1 MQIRST
7 SRPTGRSTTMITLAA
22 GLAVALGGC
31 SRDEGNER
39 WATTAN
45 TTVDIDWD
53 KVQEAYRTAEGPQD
67 FETKVNEI
75 YTGDELI
82 SVTVQDK
89 DEKTQEVTGFFDHN
103 SNGQVEDAE
112 KIFVITRGVVNEG
125 QAQYA
130 VQGYGHYGAYH
141 HTSMWDIAG
150 GMMIGSMLANAMMPG
165 YRPMYATPYVTS
177 PTRLGQLN
185 THRSGYRA
193 ANPGRFPAKASGSGR
208 TYGTSGRSWGSSG
221 GSRSGGGRVG
231 GGGRFGVD
239 SRRRREKR
247 VVRLDA

>member
-1 MQIRST
+1 MHTRST
-7 SRPTGRSTTMITLAA
+7 SMIALASIA
-22 GLAVALGGC
+22 AFGLAVPLTGC

-67 FETKVNEI
+67 FENKVNEI

-82 SVTVQDK
+82 SVSVQDK
-89 DEKTQEVTGFFDHN
+89 DEKTQEVTGFFDKN

-130 VQGYGHYGAYH
+130 VQGYGHYAGYH

-150 GMMIGSMLANAMMPG
+150 GVLVGSMLANALMPG
-165 YRPMYATPYVTS
+165 YRPVYATPYTTS
-177 PTRLGQLN
+177 PTRLSQIN
-185 THRSGYRA
+185 AHRSDYRA
-193 ANPGRFPAKASGSGR
+193 KNPSRFSTPAKASGSGR
-208 TYGTSGRSWGSSG
+208 TYGNTGRSWGSGS
-221 GSRSGGGRVG
+221 GSRSGGRS
-231 GGGRFGVD
+231 GGGRFGLD
-239 SRRRREKR
+239 SRRRRERR
-247 VVRLDA
+247 VVHLDA

>member
-1 MQIRST
+1 MHIRST
-7 SRPTGRSTTMITLAA
+7 SPIALAA
-22 GLAVALGGC
+22 GLAVVLAGC

-45 TTVDIDWD
+45 TQVDIDWD
-53 KVQEAYRTAEGPQD
+53 KVQEAYRTAEGPED
-67 FETKVNEI
+67 FENKVNEI

-82 SVTVQDK
+82 SVSVQDK

-103 SNGQVEDAE
+103 SNGKVEDAE

-130 VQGYGHYGAYH
+130 VQGYGHYGHYH

-165 YRPMYATPYVTS
+165 YRPVYATPYTTS
-177 PTRLGQLN
+177 PTRLSQVSS
-185 THRSGYRA
+185 HRTDYRA
-193 ANPGRFPAKASGSGR
+193 KNPSRFPAKASGSGR
-208 TYGTSGRSWGSSG
+208 SYGSTGRSWGSGG
-221 GSRSGGGRVG
+221 GSRGGGRSGGGR
-231 GGGRFGVD
+231 FGLD
-239 SRRRREKR
+239 SRRRRDRR

>member
-7 SRPTGRSTTMITLAA
+7 SMIGLTAALAA
-22 GLAVALGGC
+22 GMAVALAGC

-53 KVQEAYRTAEGPQD
+53 KIQEAYRTAEGPED
-67 FETKVNEI
+67 FENKVNEI

-82 SVTVQDK
+82 SVSVQDK
-89 DEKTQEVTGFFDHN
+89 DEKTQEVTGFFDRN
-103 SNGQVEDAE
+103 SNGQVEDDE
-112 KIFVITRGVVNEG
+112 KIFAITRGVVNEG

-130 VQGYGHYGAYH
+130 VQGYGHYGGYH

-150 GMMIGSMLANAMMPG
+150 GVMIGSMLANALMPG
-165 YRPMYATPYVTS
+165 YRPMYGTPYTTS
-177 PTRLGQLN
+177 PTRLGQIN
-185 THRSGYRA
+185 NYRSDYRA
-193 ANPGRFPAKASGSGR
+193 KNPARFPAKASGSGR
-208 TYGTSGRSWGSSG
+208 TYGTTGRSWGSSG
-221 GSRSGGGRVG
+221 GTRSGGTSS

>member
-1 MQIRST
+1 MHVRST
-7 SRPTGRSTTMITLAA
+7 SLIALTA
-22 GLAVALGGC
+22 GLAVVLAGC
-31 SRDEGNER
+31 SRDEGNDR

-53 KVQEAYRTAEGPQD
+53 KIQEAYRTAEGPQE

-75 YTGDELI
+75 YTGDEVI
-82 SVTVQDK
+82 SVSVQDK
-89 DEKTQEVTGFFDHN
+89 DEKTQEVTGFFDRN
-103 SNGQVEDAE
+103 TNGQVEADE

-130 VQGYGHYGAYH
+130 VQGHGHYGGYH

-165 YRPMYATPYVTS
+165 YRPVYTTPYTTS
-177 PTRLGQLN
+177 AARVGQIN
-185 THRSGYRA
+185 NYRSDYRA
-193 ANPGRFPAKASGSGR
+193 KNPDRFSRTPAKASGSGR
-208 TYGTSGRSWGSSG
+208 SYGNTGRSWGSGG

-231 GGGRFGVD
+231 GGRFGLD
-239 SRRRREKR
+239 SRRRRDQR
-247 VVRLDA
+247 VVQLDA

>member
-1 MQIRST
+1 MKIYST
-7 SRPTGRSTTMITLAA
+7 STIGLTAALAA
-22 GLAVALGGC
+22 GAVALAGC

-39 WATTAN
+39 WAATAN

-82 SVTVQDK
+82 SVSVQDK

-130 VQGYGHYGAYH
+130 VQGYGHYGGYH

-150 GMMIGSMLANAMMPG
+150 GVMIGSMLANALMPG
-165 YRPMYATPYVTS
+165 YRPMYGTPYTTS
-177 PTRLGQLN
+177 PTRLGQIN
-185 THRSGYRA
+185 SYRSDYRA
-193 ANPGRFPAKASGSGR
+193 KNPSRFPARASGSGR
-208 TYGTSGRSWGSSG
+208 TYGNTGRSWGSG
-221 GSRSGGGRVG
+221 GSRSTGGRVG

>member
-1 MQIRST
+1 MHIRST
-7 SRPTGRSTTMITLAA
+7 SLIALAA
-22 GLAVALGGC
+22 GLAVALAGC

-67 FETKVNEI
+67 LENKINEI

-82 SVTVQDK
+82 SVAVHDK
-89 DEKTQEVTGFFDHN
+89 DEKTQEVTGFFDTN

-125 QAQYA
+125 QAEYA
-130 VQGYGHYGAYH
+130 VQGYGHYGGYR

-150 GMMIGSMLANAMMPG
+150 GMMIGSMMANALMPG
-165 YRPMYATPYVTS
+165 YRGAYGTPYTTS
-177 PTRLGQLN
+177 PTRLSQIS

-193 ANPGRFPAKASGSGR
+193 ANPSRFKSTPAKASGSGR
-208 TYGTSGRSWGSSG
+208 SYGSKGGSWGSSG
-221 GSRSGGGRVG
+221 RRSGGRI
-231 GGGRFGVD
+231 GGGRFGL
-239 SRRRREKR
+239 SRRRRRDRR
-247 VVRLDA
+247 VVHLDA

>member
-1 MQIRST
+1 MHIRST
-7 SRPTGRSTTMITLAA
+7 SLIARTMGLAA
-22 GLAVALGGC
+22 GLAVALAGC

-67 FETKVNEI
+67 LENKLNEI

-82 SVTVQDK
+82 SVAVQDK
-89 DEKTQEVTGFFDHN
+89 DEKTQEVTGFFDRN
-103 SNGQVEDAE
+103 SNGTVEEPE
-112 KIFVITRGVVNEG
+112 KIFVITRNVVDES

-130 VQGYGHYGAYH
+130 VQGYGAYGHYH

-150 GMMIGSMLANAMMPG
+150 GMLIGSMLANALLPS
-165 YRPMYATPYVTS
+165 YRPMYVTPYTTT
-177 PTRLGQLN
+177 PTRLSQISS
-185 THRSGYRA
+185 HRSDYRA
-193 ANPGRFPAKASGSGR
+193 KNPSRFRTPAKASGSGR
-208 TYGTSGRSWGSSG
+208 TYGNTGRSWGSRG
-221 GSRSGGGRVG
+221 GSRGGRI

-239 SRRRREKR
+239 GRRRRDRR
-247 VVRLDA
+247 VVQLDA

>member
-1 MQIRST
+1 MKIYST
-7 SRPTGRSTTMITLAA
+7 STIGLTAALAA
-22 GLAVALGGC
+22 GAVALAGC

-39 WATTAN
+39 WAATAN

-53 KVQEAYRTAEGPQD
+53 KVQEAYRTAEGPED

-82 SVTVQDK
+82 SVSVQDK

-130 VQGYGHYGAYH
+130 VQGYGHYGGYH

-150 GMMIGSMLANAMMPG
+150 GVMIGSMLANALMPG
-165 YRPMYATPYVTS
+165 YRPMYGTPYTTS
-177 PTRLGQLN
+177 PTRLGQIN
-185 THRSGYRA
+185 SYRSDYRA
-193 ANPGRFPAKASGSGR
+193 KNPSRFPARASGSGR
-208 TYGTSGRSWGSSG
+208 TYGNTGRSWGSG
-221 GSRSGGGRVG
+221 GSRSTGGRVG